1 MLVRAQ
7 LLGLSLVLQVA
18 EARQL
23 EMLPPPRKRKRRRR
37 RRARVNLTT
46 IWDSVSIL
54 YGTWRDERSRHFPF
68 YLIQVCSIR
77 KFEALA

>member
-1 MLVRAQ
+1 MLVRVQ
-7 LLGLSLVLQVA
+7 LPGLLLVLQVA

-23 EMLPPPRKRKRRRR
+23 EMLLPPKKRKRRRR
-37 RRARVNLTT
+37 QKARASLTT

>member
-1 MLVRAQ
+1 MLVRVQ

-18 EARQL
+18 EARQP
-23 EMLPPPRKRKRRRR
+23 ETLPLPRKRKRRRR
-37 RRARVNLTT
+37 QKARANLTM

>member
-1 MLVRAQ
+1 MLVQAQ
-7 LLGLSLVLQVA
+7 LPGLSLVLQVA
-18 EARQL
+18 EVRQP
-23 EMLPPPRKRKRRRR
+23 ETLPPLRKRKRRRR
-37 RRARVNLTT
+37 QRARVNLTT

-54 YGTWRDERSRHFPF
+54 YGTWRDKRSRHFPF